1 MTPIEQAYN
10 QGYTPEEVNSYLAT
24 KREEAKKAGYTDAE
38 ISKYLKDE
46 VVQQPDF
53 NQTPLKTMATAN
65 LSTRPAP
72 TTVLEAI
79 VTGYNWSTFGLGRE
93 AMKDGGK
100 LPPMAANQD
109 TPFYLR
115 AVSDLT
121 TALADIPAMGAGAIL
136 GGGPASPI
144 TAWAGGAALP
154 MGLRKVFIDALEHN
168 EVGSKKEFAE
178 RAASTIWET
187 TKGLITGAVTGA
199 VGKAASV
206 ASEGLG
212 AMSRAVLPTVAEN
225 AAMTEVSARLE
236 GHAPDLEDF
245 ARNGVV
251 LGVMK
256 AVLPSTYAKPPKIL
270 SETYVKTGIPPEQV
284 VHDAVKDSSVWQD
297 ALDGR
302 VPDAYKGQVETPPSA
317 PTQTQR
323 IEPIASRL
331 PKASTHEAPIMEAPT
346 IETVP
351 LESLKE
357 KNWFQFY
364 MPESGTSA
372 PSVTKGP
379 ILLDAEGEVLDGTH
393 RLREAVVRG
402 DKYIQ
407 VVRRS
412 STDAAKQ
419 EAANLPPLQE
429 KRTPNMTPEQQA
441 QARAF
446 LDQPFAE
453 IPQAPNEPSRPTHIN
468 YNRIQ
473 TTDEAAGALAQ
484 LSTIYEAKIKDQQKS
499 PRSWAKSQQ
508 ESAQVLADLLQSD
521 PQTVSAF
528 LKGEQAGPSTTAQLL
543 ARKELTIGFT
553 EDLMRSRAAL
563 VAKGDAATPEDLATF
578 LAKVERV
585 SNVQAAFLGQ
595 RADVG
600 RALNALK
607 STKREAERAQA
618 IIDALDTYGGP
629 ENVGKLVDLL
639 GEYDNPAQAIKFAKE
654 ATKATSWDMVVEA
667 WKAGLVSGLRTN
679 EVNFLS
685 TAAFTTLRLP
695 TEAIAATIGA
705 MKGHQDRVFF
715 SEIPSRILGMTAGLR
730 DGWTAAGAV
739 LRTGDNLYGP
749 KTESFE
755 PKIPGK
761 TGEVIRLPFRFLS
774 ASDVLMK
781 TINERSELYAL
792 ATKQAI
798 TEGRPF
804 GEPGFF
810 ARVSELAGN
819 PPKEMQ
825 DAAHD
830 AALRYTFNKPLG
842 PWGKSFAHMVRLGHL
857 EWMFPFITTPGNIF
871 KETAR
876 MTPGMNFAVK
886 EWRDAYEAGGAK
898 RDKALAEVAVGTA
911 IMSSV
916 VAGVL
921 NGTITGNG
929 QPDKRTRATDR
940 AAGWKPYAVKINGQY
955 VDGYLRMAP
964 IGPLIGLA
972 ADGAEFMQYMTH
984 EERDQWSRMLA
995 FAFASNVTNQTFM
1008 TGATNMVNVIQDP
1021 SRYGQNYLESLA
1033 GALVPSIIGQTA
1045 ADMDPLVREIHG
1057 IRDAM
1062 MARIPGQREGLLPKR
1077 DLFGKPIESPER
1089 LWWGSPFSV
1098 SAASTDKV
1106 RLEASRIGFATPDIP
1121 KSLDMIPGKDLGKL
1135 DKIQLTPEQKDVFAT
1150 RSGQYAYSILEKEV
1164 NKPGWDAQPD
1174 IVKRMI
1180 FEKTMHSSRTR
1191 AEKEMLEAAS
1201 RQQPAIVQGVE
1212 SKVSHSL
1219 RQN

>member
-1 MTPIEQAYN
+1 MTPIEQAYS
-10 QGYTPEEVNSYLAT
+10 QGYTPEEVNSYLAA
-24 KREEAKKAGYTDAE
+24 KREEAKRAGYTDAE
-38 ISKYLKDE
+38 IAAHIKE
-46 VVQQPDF
+46 NVVQQPDF
-53 NQTPLKTMATAN
+53 NQTPLKTMATAT
-65 LSTRPAP
+65 LASRPAP
-72 TTVLEAI
+72 KTVMEAI
-79 VTGYNWSTFGLGRE
+79 GTGYNWSTFGLGRE
-93 AMKDGGK
+93 AAKDGGK
-100 LPPMAANQD
+100 LPAMAVNQD

-121 TALADIPAMGAGAIL
+121 TAVADIPAMGAGAIL

-154 MGLRKVFIDALEHN
+154 QGLRKVFIDALEHN

-199 VGKAASV
+199 VGKAAS
-206 ASEGLG
+206 AATEGMG
-212 AMSRAVLPTVAEN
+212 ALSRAVLPTVAEN

-297 ALDGR
+297 TLDGR
-302 VPDAYKGQVETPPSA
+302 VPEAYKSHVEPPPSA

-323 IEPIASRL
+323 
-331 PKASTHEAPIMEAPT
+331 
-346 IETVP
+346 
-351 LESLKE
+351 
-357 KNWFQFY
+357 
-364 MPESGTSA
+364 
-372 PSVTKGP
+372 
-379 ILLDAEGEVLDGTH
+379 AEF
-393 RLREAVVRG
+393 
-402 DKYIQ
+402 
-407 VVRRS
+407 
-412 STDAAKQ
+412 
-419 EAANLPPLQE
+419 
-429 KRTPNMTPEQQA
+429 RTPTLTPEQQA
-441 QARAF
+441 QAKAF
-446 LDQPFAE
+446 LDQPFAD
-453 IPQAPNEPSRPTHIN
+453 IPQAPNEPSRPTHVN

-473 TTDEAAGALAQ
+473 TTEDAAGALAQ

-521 PQTVSAF
+521 PHTVSAF

-543 ARKELTIGFT
+543 ARKELTLGFT

-607 STKREAERAQA
+607 STKREADRAQA

-629 ENVGKLVDLL
+629 ENVGKLVELL

-654 ATKATSWDMVVEA
+654 ATKATTWDMVIEA

-695 TEAIAATIGA
+695 TEAIAATLGA
-705 MKGHQDRVFF
+705 MKGGQDRVFF
-715 SEIPSRILGMTAGLR
+715 SEIPARIMGMTAGLR

-761 TGEVIRLPFRFLS
+761 AGEIVRLPFRALS

-798 TEGRPF
+798 EEGRTF
-804 GEPGFF
+804 GDQGFF
-810 ARVSELAGN
+810 ARVSEIAGN

-830 AALRYTFNKPLG
+830 AALRYTFNAPLG
-842 PWGKSFAHMVRLGHL
+842 PGGKSFAHTVRAWHL

-886 EWRDAYEAGGAK
+886 EWREAYAAGGAK
-898 RDKALAEVAVGTA
+898 RDKALAEVAVGAA
-911 IMSSV
+911 IMSAV
-916 VAGVL
+916 VEGVL

-940 AAGWKPYAVKINGQY
+940 AAGWKPYAVKVNGQY

-1008 TGATNMVNVIQDP
+1008 AGATNMVNVMQDP
-1021 SRYGQNYLESLA
+1021 SRYGQNYLESISSSII
-1033 GALVPSIIGQTA
+1033 PSIIGQTA

-1062 MARIPGQREGLLPKR
+1062 LARIPGQREGLLPKR

-1098 SAASTDKV
+1098 SSASTDKV
-1106 RLEASRIGFATPDIP
+1106 RMEASRIGFATPDIP
-1121 KSLDMIPGKDLGKL
+1121 KSLDLIPGKDLNKL

-1150 RSGQYAYSILEKEV
+1150 RSGQQAYAILEQEV
-1164 NKPGWDAQPD
+1164 NKPGWDALPD
-1174 IVKRMI
+1174 IIKRQV
-1180 FEKTMHSSRTR
+1180 FEKAMHRSRVL
-1191 AEKEMLEAAS
+1191 AEQELLSTAIQQNPSLIQDVEAKV
-1201 RQQPAIVQGVE
+1201 RQ
-1212 SKVSHSL
+1212 SL
-1219 RQN
+1219 KQK

>member
-1 MTPIEQAYN
+1 MTPIEQAYS
-10 QGYTPEEVNSYLAT
+10 QGYTPEEVNTYLAT

-38 ISKYLKDE
+38 ISSYLKE
-46 VVQQPDF
+46 NVVQQPDF
-53 NQTPLKTMATAN
+53 NQTPLKTMAAAN
-65 LSTRPAP
+65 LAARPAP
-72 TTVLEAI
+72 ATVLEAI
-79 VTGYNWSTFGLGRE
+79 TTGYDWSTIGLGRE
-93 AMKDGGK
+93 AAKADGK
-100 LPPMAANQD
+100 LPAMAVNQD

-121 TALADIPAMGAGAIL
+121 TAVADIPVMGAGAIL

-154 MGLRKVFIDALEHN
+154 QGLRKVFIDALEHN

-212 AMSRAVLPTVAEN
+212 AVSRAVLPTVAEN

-256 AVLPSTYAKPPKIL
+256 AVLPSTYAKPPKVL
-270 SETYVKTGIPPEQV
+270 SDTYVKTGIPPEQV

-297 ALDGR
+297 TLDGR
-302 VPDAYKGQVETPPSA
+302 VPEAYKGQVETPPSA

-323 IEPIASRL
+323 
-331 PKASTHEAPIMEAPT
+331 
-346 IETVP
+346 
-351 LESLKE
+351 
-357 KNWFQFY
+357 
-364 MPESGTSA
+364 
-372 PSVTKGP
+372 
-379 ILLDAEGEVLDGTH
+379 AEF
-393 RLREAVVRG
+393 
-402 DKYIQ
+402 
-407 VVRRS
+407 
-412 STDAAKQ
+412 
-419 EAANLPPLQE
+419 
-429 KRTPNMTPEQQA
+429 RTPNMTPEQQA

-453 IPQAPNEPSRPTHIN
+453 IPQAPNEPSRPTHVN

-563 VAKGDAATPEDLATF
+563 VAKGDAATPEDLANF

-607 STKREAERAQA
+607 STKREADRAQA

-629 ENVGKLVDLL
+629 ENVGKLVELL

-654 ATKATSWDMVVEA
+654 ATKATTWDMVVEA

-695 TEAIAATIGA
+695 TEAIAATLGA
-705 MKGHQDRVFF
+705 MKGNQDRVFF
-715 SEIPSRILGMTAGLR
+715 SEVPARIMGMTAGLR

-798 TEGRPF
+798 TEGRTF
-804 GEPGFF
+804 GEQGFF
-810 ARVSELAGN
+810 ARVSEIASN
-819 PPKEMQ
+819 PSKEMQ
-825 DAAHD
+825 DAAHA
-830 AALRYTFNKPLG
+830 AALRYTFNAPLG
-842 PWGKSFAHMVRLGHL
+842 PGGKSFAHTVRAWHL
-857 EWMFPFITTPGNIF
+857 EWLFPFITTPGNIF

-876 MTPGMNFAVK
+876 MTPGLNFAVK
-886 EWRDAYEAGGAK
+886 EWREAYEAGGAR
-898 RDKALAEVAVGTA
+898 RDKALAEVSVGTA
-911 IMSSV
+911 IMSAV

-921 NGTITGNG
+921 NGTVTGNG

-955 VDGYLRMAP
+955 IDGYLRMAP

-1008 TGATNMVNVIQDP
+1008 AGATNFVNVLQDP
-1021 SRYGQNYLESLA
+1021 SRYGQNYFESLA
-1033 GALVPSIIGQTA
+1033 SSIIPSIIGQTA

-1106 RLEASRIGFATPDIP
+1106 RMEASRIGFATPDIP
-1121 KSLDMIPGKDLGKL
+1121 KSLDLIPGKDLGKL

-1150 RSGQYAYSILEKEV
+1150 KSGQYAYSILEKEV
-1164 NKPGWDAQPD
+1164 SKPGWDAQPD

-1180 FEKTMHSSRTR
+1180 FEKAMHSSRTR
-1191 AEKEMLEAAS
+1191 AEKEMLEDAS

-1212 SKVSHSL
+1212 TKV
-1219 RQN
+1219 RQSVKQK